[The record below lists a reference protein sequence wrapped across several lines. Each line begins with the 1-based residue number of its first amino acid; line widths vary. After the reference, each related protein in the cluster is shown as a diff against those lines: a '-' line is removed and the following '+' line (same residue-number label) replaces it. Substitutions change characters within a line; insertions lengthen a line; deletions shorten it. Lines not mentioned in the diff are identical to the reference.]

1 MAAYEAVIDLTVEI
15 QAGSDEEAD
24 HVFLQDFTDEILTL
38 AKDKY
43 KIWLDIRQISKILES
58 N

>member
-1 MAAYEAVIDLTVEI
+1 MSAYEAVIDLTVEI
-15 QAGSDEEAD
+15 QASSDEQAD
-24 HVFLQDFTDEILTL
+24 KIFLKDFTDEVLAL

-43 KIWLDIRQISKILES
+43 KIWIDIRQISKIVES